1 VRLFSS
7 DTKVEALRAVPL
19 FDGLSKKALE
29 TLAQTS
35 EDLDVAP
42 GRVLCREGDLGHEFF
57 VIVDGEAAVEKQGK
71 ELAVLGPGDFFG
83 EIALIER
90 TVRSAT
96 VTARTALRFFVL
108 ESRAFW
114 GLLESS
120 PEVQGTIMRT
130 LARRVQA
137 AESDTAS

>member
-1 VRLFSS
+1 MRLFSS

-42 GRVLCREGDLGHEFF
+42 GRVLCREGDIGHEFF
-57 VIVDGEAAVEKQGK
+57 VIVEGEAAVERKG
-71 ELAVLGPGDFFG
+71 ERIATMGPGDFFG
-83 EIALIER
+83 EIALIEHTKR
-90 TVRSAT
+90 TAT
-96 VTARTALRFFVL
+96 VTALTPLRFFVL
-108 ESRAFW
+108 ASRAFW
-114 GLLESS
+114 GLLDSS
-120 PEVQGTIMRT
+120 PEIQGAIMRA

-137 AESDTAS
+137 AES